1 MCITFAHTGC
11 IGIFHRRTMI
21 DTAADSLRSHSEIKT
36 IAAQSM
42 RFLRVGGLGRAW
54 KLRGPVR
61 NGFTSWWRRKQ
72 VRRRGGQAPI
82 AIAISPTMR
91 CNLSC
96 AGCYA
101 ADYPRDDE
109 ISLETIDRIFSSA
122 ADLGVFIVVITGG
135 EPLLREGFLDL
146 LPQHRRL
153 VFLMVT
159 NGLLLDDTN
168 TRTIAR
174 SGNIVPA
181 VSIEGHPEDTNARR
195 GAGVH
200 EKAESAMEL
209 LKLHGVVFGFST
221 VVTRANWETL
231 SSERFTDEMIAKG
244 CVLGFHT
251 EYVPVASGLD
261 MSMVLAGA
269 ERLEFR
275 QRILALR
282 RTKPIIIAHLPDDE
296 YDSEGR
302 CAGVAGGTVH
312 INSQGYVEPCPFCH
326 YASDN
331 IREKSL
337 DEAIHSPFLSEIR
350 SGDAIRRRSYIGCA
364 LVENAAMVREI
375 SSRTGAKRT
384 DR

>member
-1 MCITFAHTGC
+1 
-11 IGIFHRRTMI
+11 
-21 DTAADSLRSHSEIKT
+21 LKSHNEIRT
-36 IAAQSM
+36 IAAQSL
-42 RFLRVGGLGRAW
+42 RFLQVAGPGQAW
-54 KLRGPVR
+54 RLRGPVW
-61 NGFTSWWRRKQ
+61 NGFASWWRRTQTRK
-72 VRRRGGQAPI
+72 RGRLAPI
-82 AIAISPTMR
+82 AIAVSPTMR

-101 ADYPRDDE
+101 ADYPRDNE

-135 EPLLREGFLDL
+135 EPLVRDGLLDL
-146 LPQHRRL
+146 LLRHRRL

-159 NGLLLDDTN
+159 NGLLLDDTAAK
-168 TRTIAR
+168 TIAR

-181 VSIEGHPEDTNARR
+181 VSIGGDPEDTNARR

-200 EKAESAMEL
+200 EKVESAIEL
-209 LKLHGVVFGFST
+209 LKLRGVVFGFST
-221 VVTRANWETL
+221 VVTRTNWETL
-231 SSERFTDEMIAKG
+231 SSERFTDEMISKG
-244 CVLGFHT
+244 CVFGFHT

-261 MSMVLAGA
+261 MSLVLAGA

-275 QRILALR
+275 QRMLALR

-302 CAGVAGGTVH
+302 CVGVAGGTVH
-312 INSQGYVEPCPFCH
+312 ISSQGYVEPCPFCH
-326 YASDN
+326 YACDN

-337 DEAIHSPFLSEIR
+337 EEVIHSPFLSEIR
-350 SGDAIRRRSYIGCA
+350 SGLAVYRRSHIGCA

-384 DR
+384 VCQ